1 MTKIVKFLKPYMGAT
16 VAALFFSLFNNL
28 MQLILPA
35 MMAMMINTG
44 IDDGRIGLV
53 RLLGGAMAALS
64 AIAIGAAVAG
74 SYYSSKV
81 SACFGLSLRRAIFV
95 KVESLS
101 QCDIDKIGT
110 PSLITRT
117 TNDIRQIQ
125 DMVLMMIRIIIS
137 APIVM
142 VGGAVMAFTLN
153 KRLSTVMFIAIP
165 IILVI
170 ALFVAKQV
178 MPMFDKAQK
187 KTDRLNLI
195 LREKLSGIRVIRA
208 FNRSEYEDGRFRK
221 ANYDL
226 TGLMLKINRIFAFL
240 IPLATLLCYALVAI
254 LLKMAA
260 DQIDA
265 LDAVA
270 DSVQISNTVGDL
282 QAFMVYMIMIIYAVS
297 MAASL
302 FVMLPKAEISAK
314 RINEVL
320 DLVPMI
326 KETQHPIIPDP
337 ERRSELEFDC
347 VSFSYPGADS
357 PILSRISF
365 KTMPGETTAVI
376 GSTGSGKS
384 TLVSLLN
391 GLYRLIPRFY
401 DVSGGRILIDGVEI
415 KNMSMQ
421 TLHEKIGFIP
431 QSAFLFSGT
440 VADNLRMGKPDAT
453 EEEMWEALETAQAAD
468 FVRAMP
474 DGLDS
479 ELSQNGKNLSGGQ
492 RQRLAIAR
500 VLIRKAEIYVFD
512 DSFSALDFS
521 TDAKLR
527 RALRERMPDI
537 TKIIVAQRVG
547 TIIDASRI
555 IVLDEGKVAGIGTH
569 RELLETCTVYREIA
583 QSQLSKEEL
592 A

>member
-35 MMAMMINTG
+35 MMALMINTG
-44 IDDGRIGLV
+44 IGDGRMGTVQLIGGV
-53 RLLGGAMAALS
+53 MAALS
-64 AIAIGAAVAG
+64 AIAIGAAIAG

-81 SACFGLSLRRAIFV
+81 SACFGLSLRRALFV

-125 DMVLMMIRIIIS
+125 DMILMMIRIIIS

-142 VGGAVMAFTLN
+142 VGGAFMAFTLN

-170 ALFVAKQV
+170 ALVVAKQV
-178 MPMFDKAQK
+178 LPMFDKAQK

-208 FNRSEYEDGRFRK
+208 FNRSEYEDEKFRK

-240 IPLATLLCYALVAI
+240 IPLATLLCYVIVAI

-270 DSVQISNTVGDL
+270 DSVQIANTVGDL

-326 KETQHPIIPDP
+326 KETEHPITPDAD
-337 ERRSELEFDC
+337 RRSELEFDC

-376 GSTGSGKS
+376 GSTGSGKTS
-384 TLVSLLN
+384 LVN
-391 GLYRLIPRFY
+391 LIPRFY
-401 DVSGGRILIDGVEI
+401 DVTGGCVLVDGVDVRDYDT
-415 KNMSMQ
+415 KALRS
-421 TLHEKIGFIP
+421 KIGVVS
-431 QSAFLFSGT
+431 QKKALFAGT
-440 VADNLRMGKPDAT
+440 VRDNIRFGKQDAT
-453 EEEMWEALETAQAAD
+453 DEEIWQALETAQAKQMIEDKSGQLD
-468 FVRAMP
+468 FV
-474 DGLDS
+474 L
-479 ELSQNGKNLSGGQ
+479 EQEGKNLSGGQ
-492 RQRLAIAR
+492 RQRMTIAR
-500 VLIRKAEIYVFD
+500 ALVRKPEVLILD
-512 DSFSALDFS
+512 DAASALDYA
-521 TDAKLR
+521 TGAALNK
-527 RALRERMPDI
+527 ALRNTDFAPTVI
-537 TKIIVAQRVG
+537 TVSQRVAAIRNAD
-547 TIIDASRI
+547 TIV
-555 IVLDEGKVAGIGTH
+555 VLDEGEIVGMGTND
-569 RELLETCTVYREIA
+569 ELLRSCEVYKEIFD
-583 QSQLSKEEL
+583 SQLEKED

>member
-1 MTKIVKFLKPYMGAT
+1 MLKIIKFLKPYKGAT
-16 VAALFFSLFNNL
+16 IASLLLSLFNHG

-35 MMAMMINTG
+35 LMSVMINTG
-44 IDDGRIGLV
+44 IAQGNMDYVKTIGVLMTV
-53 RLLGGAMAALS
+53 LS
-64 AIAIGAAVAG
+64 AVAITSAIAG

-81 SACFGLSLRRAIFV
+81 SACFGMSLRRAVFV

-125 DMVLMMIRIIIS
+125 DMLLMMIRIIIS

-142 VGGAVMAFTLN
+142 VGGAVMAFALN
-153 KRLSTVMFIAIP
+153 KRLSTIIFIAIP
-165 IILVI
+165 IIVGI
-170 ALFVAKQV
+170 ALLVAKKV
-178 MPMFDKAQK
+178 LPLFDKIQK

-208 FNRSEYEDGRFRK
+208 FNRSEFEDEKFRA
-221 ANYDL
+221 ANFDL
-226 TGLMLKINRIFAFL
+226 TSMLLKVDRTFALLM
-240 IPLATLLCYALVAI
+240 PLATMLLYSAVAI
-254 LLKMAA
+254 LIWMGAK
-260 DQIDA
+260 QIDA
-265 LDAVA
+265 LDATV
-270 DSVQISNTVGDL
+270 DYVQISHTVGDL
-282 QAFMVYMIMIIYAVS
+282 QAFMVYMLMIVFAVT

-302 FVMLPKAEISAK
+302 FVMLPRAQISAK

-320 DLVPMI
+320 ELRPMI
-326 KETQHPIIPDP
+326 KESEHPAVPA
-337 ERRSELEFDC
+337 EHRKSELVFEN

-365 KTMPGETTAVI
+365 KTMPGETTAII

-384 TLVSLLN
+384 TLVN
-391 GLYRLIPRFY
+391 LIPRFY
-401 DVSGGRILIDGVEI
+401 DVTGGRILVDGLDI
-415 KNMSMQ
+415 RNMSTK
-421 TLHEKIGFIP
+421 TLHQKIGFIP
-431 QSAFLFSGT
+431 QTAFLFSGT
-440 VADNLRMGKPDAT
+440 IADNLRFGKPDAT
-453 EEEMWEALETAQAAD
+453 EEEMWRALEIAQAAD

-474 DGLDS
+474 DGLES

-492 RQRLAIAR
+492 KQRLAIAR
-500 VLIRKAEIYVFD
+500 VLIRQSEIYVFD

-527 RALRERMPDI
+527 RALKENMKDI
-537 TKIIVAQRVG
+537 AKIIVAQRVG
-547 TIIDASRI
+547 TIIDADRI
-555 IVLDEGKVAGIGTH
+555 IVLDEGKIAGIGTH
-569 RELLETCTVYREIA
+569 KELLDTCTVYREIA
-583 QSQLSKEEL
+583 QSQLSKEDL

>member
-240 IPLATLLCYALVAI
+240 IPLATLLCYVLVAI

-270 DSVQISNTVGDL
+270 DSAQISNTVGDL

-326 KETQHPIIPDP
+326 KETQHPITPDP

-384 TLVSLLN
+384 TLVN
-391 GLYRLIPRFY
+391 LIPRFY

-431 QSAFLFSGT
+431 QSAFCSAAPLPTICAWASPTPRRRRCGRRSRPPRPPTSSEPCRTDSTASFRKTAKTSRAVSVSG
-440 VADNLRMGKPDAT
+440 L
-453 EEEMWEALETAQAAD
+453 Q
-468 FVRAMP
+468 
-474 DGLDS
+474 
-479 ELSQNGKNLSGGQ
+479 
-492 RQRLAIAR
+492 
-500 VLIRKAEIYVFD
+500 
-512 DSFSALDFS
+512 
-521 TDAKLR
+521 
-527 RALRERMPDI
+527 
-537 TKIIVAQRVG
+537 
-547 TIIDASRI
+547 
-555 IVLDEGKVAGIGTH
+555 
-569 RELLETCTVYREIA
+569 
-583 QSQLSKEEL
+583 
-592 A
+592 

>member
-270 DSVQISNTVGDL
+270 DSAQISNTVGDL

-326 KETQHPIIPDP
+326 KETEHPITPDP

-365 KTMPGETTAVI
+365 KTMPGETTAV
-376 GSTGSGKS
+376 TGSGKS
-384 TLVSLLN
+384 TLVN
-391 GLYRLIPRFY
+391 LIPRFY

>member
-270 DSVQISNTVGDL
+270 DSAQISNTVGDL

-326 KETQHPIIPDP
+326 KETEHPITPDP

-384 TLVSLLN
+384 TLVN
-391 GLYRLIPRFY
+391 LIPRFY

-492 RQRLAIAR
+492 RQRMTIAR
-500 VLIRKAEIYVFD
+500 ALVRKPEVLILD
-512 DSFSALDFS
+512 DAASALDYA
-521 TDAKLR
+521 TGAALNK
-527 RALRERMPDI
+527 ALRNTDFAPTVI
-537 TKIIVAQRVG
+537 TVSQRVAAIRNAD
-547 TIIDASRI
+547 TIV
-555 IVLDEGKVAGIGTH
+555 VLDEGEIVGIGTND
-569 RELLETCTVYREIA
+569 ELLRSCEVYREIFD
-583 QSQLSKEEL
+583 SQLEKED

>member
-1 MTKIVKFLKPYMGAT
+1 MGAT

-35 MMAMMINTG
+35 MMALMINTG
-44 IDDGRIGLV
+44 IGDGRMGTVQLIGGV
-53 RLLGGAMAALS
+53 MAVLS
-64 AIAIGAAVAG
+64 AIAIGAAIAG

-81 SACFGLSLRRAIFV
+81 SACFGLSLRRALFV

-125 DMVLMMIRIIIS
+125 DMILMMIRIIIS

-142 VGGAVMAFTLN
+142 VGGAFMAFTLN

-170 ALFVAKQV
+170 ALVVAKQV
-178 MPMFDKAQK
+178 LPMFDKAQK

-208 FNRSEYEDGRFRK
+208 FNRSEYEDEKFRK

-240 IPLATLLCYALVAI
+240 IPLATLLCYVIVAI

-270 DSVQISNTVGDL
+270 DSVQIANTVGDL

-326 KETQHPIIPDP
+326 KETEHPITPDAD
-337 ERRSELEFDC
+337 RRSELEFDC

-384 TLVSLLN
+384 TLVN
-391 GLYRLIPRFY
+391 LIPRFY
-401 DVSGGRILIDGVEI
+401 DVSGGRILIDGVDI
-415 KNMSMQ
+415 KKYVYAYPPRENRLHPAERVSVQRHRRRQPAHGQ
-421 TLHEKIGFIP
+421 T
-431 QSAFLFSGT
+431 
-440 VADNLRMGKPDAT
+440 
-453 EEEMWEALETAQAAD
+453 
-468 FVRAMP
+468 
-474 DGLDS
+474 
-479 ELSQNGKNLSGGQ
+479 
-492 RQRLAIAR
+492 
-500 VLIRKAEIYVFD
+500 
-512 DSFSALDFS
+512 
-521 TDAKLR
+521 
-527 RALRERMPDI
+527 
-537 TKIIVAQRVG
+537 
-547 TIIDASRI
+547 
-555 IVLDEGKVAGIGTH
+555 
-569 RELLETCTVYREIA
+569 
-583 QSQLSKEEL
+583 
-592 A
+592 

>member
-270 DSVQISNTVGDL
+270 DSAQISNTVGDL

-326 KETQHPIIPDP
+326 KETEHPITPDP

-376 GSTGSGKS
+376 GS
-384 TLVSLLN
+384 LVN
-391 GLYRLIPRFY
+391 LIPRFY

>member
-270 DSVQISNTVGDL
+270 DSAQISNTVGDL

-326 KETQHPIIPDP
+326 KETEHPITPDP

-347 VSFSYPGADS
+347 VSFSYPG
-357 PILSRISF
+357 
-365 KTMPGETTAVI
+365 ETTAVI

-384 TLVSLLN
+384 TLVN
-391 GLYRLIPRFY
+391 LIPRFY

>member
-35 MMAMMINTG
+35 MMALMINTG
-44 IDDGRIGLV
+44 IGDGRMGTVQLIGGV
-53 RLLGGAMAALS
+53 MAVLS
-64 AIAIGAAVAG
+64 AIAIGAAIAG

-81 SACFGLSLRRAIFV
+81 SACFGLSLRRALFV

-125 DMVLMMIRIIIS
+125 DMILMMIRIIIS

-142 VGGAVMAFTLN
+142 VGGAFMAFTLN

-170 ALFVAKQV
+170 ALVVAKQV
-178 MPMFDKAQK
+178 LPMFDKAQK

-208 FNRSEYEDGRFRK
+208 FNRSEYEDEKFRK

-240 IPLATLLCYALVAI
+240 IPLATLLCYVIVAI

-270 DSVQISNTVGDL
+270 DSVQIANTVGDL

-326 KETQHPIIPDP
+326 KETEHPITPDAD
-337 ERRSELEFDC
+337 RRSELEFDC

-384 TLVSLLN
+384 TLVN
-391 GLYRLIPRFY
+391 LIPRFY
-401 DVSGGRILIDGVEI
+401 DVSGGRILIDGVDI
-415 KNMSMQ
+415 KNMSMR

-500 VLIRKAEIYVFD
+500 ALLHDTPVYIFDEVTSNIDVESENDIMEVIREMAKTKTVLLISHRLENVVTSDMILLLDGGCIAE
-512 DSFSALDFS
+512 S
-521 TDAKLR
+521 
-527 RALRERMPDI
+527 
-537 TKIIVAQRVG
+537 
-547 TIIDASRI
+547 
-555 IVLDEGKVAGIGTH
+555 GTH
-569 RELLETCTVYREIA
+569 SRLMQEKGKYYTMYSTQAQLEKY
-583 QSQLSKEEL
+583 SKE
-592 A
+592 AAAV

>member
-1 MTKIVKFLKPYMGAT
+1 
-16 VAALFFSLFNNL
+16 
-28 MQLILPA
+28 
-35 MMAMMINTG
+35 MI
-44 IDDGRIGLV
+44 
-53 RLLGGAMAALS
+53 
-64 AIAIGAAVAG
+64 
-74 SYYSSKV
+74 
-81 SACFGLSLRRAIFV
+81 
-95 KVESLS
+95 
-101 QCDIDKIGT
+101 
-110 PSLITRT
+110 
-117 TNDIRQIQ
+117 
-125 DMVLMMIRIIIS
+125 LMMIRIIIS

-142 VGGAVMAFTLN
+142 VGGAFMAFTLN

-170 ALFVAKQV
+170 ALVVAKQV
-178 MPMFDKAQK
+178 LPMFDKAQK

-208 FNRSEYEDGRFRK
+208 FNRSEYEDEKFRK

-240 IPLATLLCYALVAI
+240 IPLATLLCYVIVAI

-270 DSVQISNTVGDL
+270 DSVQIANTVGDL

-326 KETQHPIIPDP
+326 KETEHPITPDAD
-337 ERRSELEFDC
+337 RRSELEFDC

-376 GSTGSGKS
+376 GSTG
-384 TLVSLLN
+384 
-391 GLYRLIPRFY
+391 
-401 DVSGGRILIDGVEI
+401 RILIDGVDI
-415 KNMSMQ
+415 KNMSMR

-527 RALRERMPDI
+527 KALRERMPDI

-547 TIIDASRI
+547 TIIDANRI

-569 RELLETCTVYREIA
+569 RELLENCTVYREIA

>member
-1 MTKIVKFLKPYMGAT
+1 MLKIMKFLKPYKGT
-16 VAALFFSLFNNL
+16 TIAALLLSLFNNA

-35 MMAMMINTG
+35 LMAIMINTG
-44 IDDGRIGLV
+44 IADGNMLFVKIIGIC
-53 RLLGGAMAALS
+53 MAVLS
-64 AIAIGAAVAG
+64 AVAIAAAISG

-81 SACFGLSLRRAIFV
+81 SACFGMSLRRAIFV

-125 DMVLMMIRIIIS
+125 DMILMMLRIIIS

-142 VGGAVMAFTLN
+142 IGGAIMAFTLN
-153 KRLSTVMFIAIP
+153 KRLSTVIFIAIP
-165 IILVI
+165 VIVCI
-170 ALFVAKQV
+170 ALLISKKVL
-178 MPMFDKAQK
+178 PMFDRIQK

-208 FNRSEYEDGRFRK
+208 FNRSEYEDNRFRK
-221 ANYDL
+221 ANLEL
-226 TGLMLKINRIFAFL
+226 TALLLKVNRIFAML
-240 IPLATLLCYALVAI
+240 IPLAVMLLYSIVVI
-254 LLKMAA
+254 LIWMGAK
-260 DQIDA
+260 QIDV
-265 LDAVA
+265 LDASV
-270 DSVQISNTVGDL
+270 DYVQISNVVGDL
-282 QAFMVYMIMIIYAVS
+282 QAFMVYMLMIVFAVS

-302 FVMLPKAEISAK
+302 FVMLPRAEISAK

-320 DLVPMI
+320 ELEPMI
-326 KETQHPIIPDP
+326 KETEHPAEISP
-337 ERRSELEFDC
+337 ERRGELEFEN

-384 TLVSLLN
+384 TLVN
-391 GLYRLIPRFY
+391 LIPRFY
-401 DVSGGRILIDGVEI
+401 DIAGGRILVDGVDI
-415 KNMSMQ
+415 RNMP
-421 TLHEKIGFIP
+421 TKVLHEKIGFIP

-440 VADNLRMGKPDAT
+440 IADNLRLGKPDAT
-453 EEEMWEALETAQAAD
+453 QEQMWRALEIAQAAD

-474 DGLDS
+474 DGLES

-492 RQRLAIAR
+492 KQRLAIAR
-500 VLIRKAEIYVFD
+500 VIIRESEIYVFD
-512 DSFSALDFS
+512 DSFSALDFT

-527 RALRERMPDI
+527 RALKENMADAS
-537 TKIIVAQRVG
+537 KIIVAQRVG
-547 TIIDASRI
+547 TIMDADRI
-555 IVLDEGKVAGIGTH
+555 IVLDEGKIAGMGTH

-583 QSQLSKEEL
+583 QSQLSEEDL

>member
-384 TLVSLLN
+384 TLVN
-391 GLYRLIPRFY
+391 LIPRFY

-492 RQRLAIAR
+492 RQRMTIAR
-500 VLIRKAEIYVFD
+500 ALVRKPEVLILD
-512 DSFSALDFS
+512 DAASALDYA
-521 TDAKLR
+521 TGAALNK
-527 RALRERMPDI
+527 ALRNTDFAPTVI
-537 TKIIVAQRVG
+537 TVSQRVAAIRNAD
-547 TIIDASRI
+547 TIV
-555 IVLDEGKVAGIGTH
+555 VLDEGEIVGIGTND
-569 RELLETCTVYREIA
+569 ELLRSCEVYREIFD
-583 QSQLSKEEL
+583 SQLEKED

>member
-35 MMAMMINTG
+35 MMALMINTG
-44 IDDGRIGLV
+44 IGDGRMGTIQLIGGV
-53 RLLGGAMAALS
+53 MAVLS
-64 AIAIGAAVAG
+64 AIAIGAAIAG

-81 SACFGLSLRRAIFV
+81 SACFGLSLRRALFV

-125 DMVLMMIRIIIS
+125 DMILMMIRIIIS

-142 VGGAVMAFTLN
+142 VGGAFMAFTLN

-170 ALFVAKQV
+170 ALVVAKQV
-178 MPMFDKAQK
+178 LPMFDKAQK

-208 FNRSEYEDGRFRK
+208 FNRSEYEDEKFRK

-240 IPLATLLCYALVAI
+240 IPLATLLCYVIVAI

-260 DQIDA
+260 NQIDA

-270 DSVQISNTVGDL
+270 DSVQIANTVGDL

-326 KETQHPIIPDP
+326 KETEHPITPDAD
-337 ERRSELEFDC
+337 RRSELEFDC

-376 GSTGSGKS
+376 GSTGSG
-384 TLVSLLN
+384 
-391 GLYRLIPRFY
+391 
-401 DVSGGRILIDGVEI
+401 
-415 KNMSMQ
+415 
-421 TLHEKIGFIP
+421 FIP
-431 QSAFLFSGT
+431 QSAFLFGGT

-468 FVRAMP
+468 FVKAMP

-527 RALRERMPDI
+527 RALREKMPNI

-547 TIIDASRI
+547 TIIDANRI

>member
-270 DSVQISNTVGDL
+270 DSAQISNTVGDL

-326 KETQHPIIPDP
+326 KETEHPITPDP

-376 GSTGSGKS
+376 GSGKS
-384 TLVSLLN
+384 TLVN
-391 GLYRLIPRFY
+391 LIPRFY

>member
-1 MTKIVKFLKPYMGAT
+1 MKKIIKFLKPYTGAT
-16 VAALFFSLFNNL
+16 VAALLFALFNNL

-35 MMAMMINTG
+35 LMSTMINTG
-44 IDDGRIGLV
+44 LDSGKMGLV
-53 RLLGGAMAALS
+53 KL
-64 AIAIGAAVAG
+64 IGAVMAVLSCVAIISAVVG

-81 SACFGLSLRRAIFV
+81 SACFGMSLRRAIFV

-125 DMVLMMIRIIIS
+125 EMILMMIRIIIS

-142 VGGAVMAFTLN
+142 VGGAIMAFTLN
-153 KRLSTVMFIAIP
+153 KRLSTIMFMTVP
-165 IILVI
+165 VILII
-170 ALFVAKQV
+170 ALVVAKLV
-178 MPMFDKAQK
+178 LPMFDKAQK
-187 KTDRLNLI
+187 KTDGLNLI

-208 FNRSEYEDGRFRK
+208 FNRSEYEDARFK
-221 ANYDL
+221 KSNDEL
-226 TGLMLKINRIFAFL
+226 TGLLLKINRIFAFL
-240 IPLATLLCYALVAI
+240 VPLATLLGYAVVAL
-254 LLKMAA
+254 LLKVAA
-260 DQIDA
+260 DQIDM
-265 LDAVA
+265 LDAVR
-270 DSVQISNTVGDL
+270 DRVQIANTVGDL
-282 QAFMVYMIMIIYAVS
+282 QAFVVYMIMIIYAVS
-297 MAASL
+297 LAASL

-320 DLVPMI
+320 DLEPMI
-326 KETQHPIIPDP
+326 KESAHPITP
-337 ERRSELEFDC
+337 ESDRRSELEFDC
-347 VSFSYPGADS
+347 VSFCYPGADS

-365 KTMPGETTAVI
+365 KTMPGETTAII

-384 TLVSLLN
+384 TLVN
-391 GLYRLIPRFY
+391 LIPRFY
-401 DVSGGRILIDGVEI
+401 DVSGGRILVDGVDI
-415 KNMSMQ
+415 KNMSLK

-440 VADNLRMGKPDAT
+440 VADNLRMGKPGAT

-468 FVRAMP
+468 FVRNLP

-500 VLIRKAEIYVFD
+500 VLIRKAEIYIFD
-512 DSFSALDFS
+512 DSFSALDFT
-521 TDAKLR
+521 TDARLR
-527 RALRERMPDI
+527 RSLRERMPGI

-547 TIIDASRI
+547 TIIDADRI
-555 IVLDEGKVAGIGTH
+555 IVLDEGKVAGIGNH
-569 RELLETCTVYREIA
+569 RELLENCTVYREIA